1 MNFFFIFNVD
11 DSLVQSWKLCR
22 KLKLKHTIS
31 LAWYVKAFFIFD
43 LLKGELYDLHFFW
56 SCEGYFQV
64 VSLFF
69 LSVLTKFVQLSYR
82 FLADSHN
89 LVVDVLP
96 SGYVFYFEN
105 RVVGLLEFWME
116 LNFDDSLLMGRDWDF
131 FIFGDEEGAFWCFI
145 GDQTNI
151 ECVRMFRYIDKG
163 EGLNDFL
170 VDGNLHLHFIP

>member
-1 MNFFFIFNVD
+1 M
-11 DSLVQSWKLCR
+11 
-22 KLKLKHTIS
+22 
-31 LAWYVKAFFIFD
+31 
-43 LLKGELYDLHFFW
+43 
-56 SCEGYFQV
+56 

-116 LNFDDSLLMGRDWDF
+116 LNFDDSLLMGRD
-131 FIFGDEEGAFWCFI
+131 
-145 GDQTNI
+145 
-151 ECVRMFRYIDKG
+151 
-163 EGLNDFL
+163 
-170 VDGNLHLHFIP
+170 